1 MSAAHGITVA
11 KRRHWNYATT
21 NLQCS

>member
-1 MSAAHGITVA
+1 MRAAHVITIA
-11 KRRHWNYATT
+11 KRRHCNYATT